1 MNSIELMFLDKSIK
15 RGGVVSYPKKDALD
29 FVKECRNQSIRILGI
44 DGFYIT
50 ETYTQPSLEDSVD
63 YSRLEANVVYDLAIA
78 FLKDRPDE
86 LYFEIVCD
94 E

>member
-1 MNSIELMFLDKSIK
+1 MNTVELMLMDKSIK

-29 FVKECRNQSIRILGI
+29 FVKECRIHGLRILGI
-44 DGFYIT
+44 DGFHIT
-50 ETYTQPSLEDSVD
+50 EAYTQPSLEDSVD
-63 YSRLEANVVYDLAIA
+63 YSKLEANVVYDLAIA

-94 E
+94 G